1 MSKNQPEIA
10 AFFDHLDCFGDYDRA
25 NPLCA
30 KHCAVRIRCAIEQE
44 QNMKMELL
52 SELTGVDDMLGT
64 IQ

>member
-10 AFFDHLDCFGDYDRA
+10 AFFDHLDCYGDYDRA

-30 KHCAVRIRCAIEQE
+30 KHCVIRIRCAIEQDY
-44 QNMKMELL
+44 NTKMEML
-52 SELTGVDDMLGT
+52 SDLASADDLIGP